1 LFANCQALTGGFRAW
16 VAAIMIVPMI
26 LEALLAM
33 TVEYGTPTPQLN
45 PAICANVRRVSGGYQ
60 VTQETWALPVMKLPA
75 GTIIKRGRTMVAG
88 RDLVA
93 LIEK

>member
-45 PAICANVRRVSGGYQ
+45 PAICANVRRVSVDVDHLKVFATTCNGLLS
-60 VTQETWALPVMKLPA
+60 QE
-75 GTIIKRGRTMVAG
+75 
-88 RDLVA
+88 
-93 LIEK
+93 